1 MNGKLTR
8 ALGSHSSGLSLIRC
22 LSQSLIKAAA
32 CERPVKPNIVSLSI
46 WLLVSDSNR
55 LRARVA
61 RSPQAILVA
70 ILLIPGWRTPRG
82 WRCSTQTEYGHRV
95 RYIDTE
101 CDDRREVG
109 MGGRTYHVCSI
120 CTMLSSDGICSTS
133 RQCLGVAVVR
143 CLASVSSDACR
154 VGEARTS

>member
-1 MNGKLTR
+1 MKPIIVP
-8 ALGSHSSGLSLIRC
+8 LSRRRL
-22 LSQSLIKAAA
+22 A
-32 CERPVKPNIVSLSI
+32 
-46 WLLVSDSNR
+46 SDSTR
-55 LRARVA
+55 LCARVA

-70 ILLIPGWRTPRG
+70 ILLIPGCRTPRG

-101 CDDRREVG
+101 CDRREVG
-109 MGGRTYHVCSI
+109 RGVPSGRRWEEKTYHVCSI
-120 CTMLSSDGICSTS
+120 STMLSSNGICRTLRSRRGVVLRTCAKAIFTW

-143 CLASVSSDACR
+143 CLASVSSGAWG